1 MTKRRRQRNR
11 FSRWGPQNQDV
22 DYRGA
27 AQDMDYRDTSSK
39 SHSGRPIAVTVC
51 YGERKTNRRQNEVQL
66 LNNKACRDR
75 YQIVDSTL
83 WSQSIKNK
91 IDHYDEPNS

>member
-1 MTKRRRQRNR
+1 
-11 FSRWGPQNQDV
+11 
-22 DYRGA
+22 
-27 AQDMDYRDTSSK
+27 MDYRDTSSK